1 MSTPSTTLTPPTQD
15 EACRLRDFFAQAGY
29 TPENLRDN
37 LGFNDLP
44 SRRLRNLP
52 RLLDRTSQPTPVHT
66 LLRWFLVGVPIETQR
81 ARELVSDAITT
92 LFLNCGLVVQQGDQL
107 APTVLLMPY
116 DQFLIASDQTA
127 KFDLPNPSDFVLWPN
142 PTSRLLHRFAIQ
154 RPSHATL
161 DLGTGNGIVAF
172 WAKSHSDRVVATDLN
187 PRATEFA
194 RFNARLN
201 GLEGIEFLTGDRFEP
216 VAGQTFD
223 LIVTNPPFFITPS
236 RRYLFCD
243 NPFDLDGLCSRIVGE
258 APRYLNEDGYL
269 QMLCEWAEVRGQPWQ
284 ERVTGWFEGSGCDAW
299 IMKGL
304 TQDPSAYAEERIRG
318 TAPDSPEGDAALYA
332 EYMGYYRQR
341 NVEAIHNGLIAMR
354 RRSGKNWIMVEEGS
368 HTPKDPFGES
378 ILQTFSARDFLL
390 SHTSDEQVLAARPS
404 LSPHARLEQQFQQA
418 GGAWEQTSLQLS
430 LTRGFPFIVGVQ
442 PLVAEFL
449 SRCDGSHTLEEL
461 TRDLAGKVNASLEQ
475 VQKECLEVIRK
486 LIERGF
492 VLT

>member
-1 MSTPSTTLTPPTQD
+1 MNGPSNTLIPPSPD
-15 EACRLRDFFAQAGY
+15 EARRLRDFFAQAGY

-37 LGFNDLP
+37 LGFTDLP

-52 RLLDRTSQPTPVHT
+52 RLWDRTSEPTTVHT
-66 LLRWFLVGVPIETQR
+66 LLRWFLVGVPIENQK
-81 ARELVSDAITT
+81 AREFVSEEITE
-92 LFLNCGLVVQQGDQL
+92 LFLNCGLVVEQDEQL

-116 DQFLIASDQTA
+116 DEFLIASDQTT
-127 KFDLPNPSDFVLWPN
+127 KFDSPDPSDFVLWPN
-142 PTSRLLHRFAIQ
+142 PTSRLLYRFAIQ
-154 RPSHATL
+154 RLSRATL

-172 WAKSHSDRVVATDLN
+172 WAKSHSDRVVASDLN

-194 RFNARLN
+194 AFNARLN

-236 RRYLFCD
+236 RRHLFCD
-243 NPFDLDGLCSRIVGE
+243 NSFDLDGLCRRIVGE

-284 ERVTGWFEGSGCDAW
+284 ERVAGWFEGSGCDAW

-332 EYMGYYRQR
+332 EYMNYYRQR

-378 ILQTFSARDFLL
+378 ILQTFLARDFLQ
-390 SHTSDEQVLAARPS
+390 SHASDEDVLAARPS
-404 LSPHARLEQQFQQA
+404 LSRHARLEQQLQQVN
-418 GGAWEQTSLQLS
+418 GAWEQTSLQLR
-430 LTRGFPFIVGVQ
+430 LTKGFPFFVGVQ

-449 SRCDGSHTLEEL
+449 SHCDGSHTLEEL
-461 TRDLAGKVNASLEQ
+461 TRHLAAKANASLGQ

-492 VLT
+492 VVT